1 MDNPSSSTV
10 GVDGALRCLIV
21 TFPREQLNDGEKLVL
36 DLHPHWWFFAPQ
48 TAALIGAVVLGLVAL
63 VFFEAH
69 PVVSIMAAALI
80 VFVLLWFGVRYLVWT
95 TTNFVLTSDRLINR
109 SGVLSRSGVEI
120 PLERINTVFF
130 RQSLFERMLGAGE
143 LVVESAGEMGQQ
155 AFGNVR
161 RPLNVQNEIY
171 RQMEGNENRK
181 FDRVGRNLG
190 EGAEPVALSIP
201 DQIERLAELRSKGII
216 SDAEF
221 EAKKTDLLKRM

>member
-1 MDNPSSSTV
+1 MSS
-10 GVDGALRCLIV
+10 
-21 TFPREQLNDGEKLVL
+21 
-36 DLHPHWWFFAPQ
+36 
-48 TAALIGAVVLGLVAL
+48 
-63 VFFEAH
+63 
-69 PVVSIMAAALI
+69 AAA
-80 VFVLLWFGVRYLVWT
+80 V
-95 TTNFVLTSDRLINR
+95 S
-109 SGVLSRSGVEI
+109 EI

-130 RQSLFERMLGAGE
+130 RQSLFERLLGAGE

-161 RPLNVQNEIY
+161 KPLNVQNEIY

-190 EGAEPVALSIP
+190 AGGGEPSSLSIP
-201 DQIERLAELRSKGII
+201 DQIERLADLRSKGII

>member
-1 MDNPSSSTV
+1 LTV
-10 GVDGALRCLIV
+10 A
-21 TFPREQLNDGEKLVL
+21 FPREQLNEGEKVVL

-48 TAALIGAVVLGLVAL
+48 TAALLGAVVLGLVAL
-63 VFFEAH
+63 VFFESY

-80 VFVLLWFGVRYLVWT
+80 VFVLLWFVARYLVWT
-95 TTNFVLTSDRLINR
+95 TTNFVLTTDRLINR
-109 SGVLSRSGVEI
+109 SGVLSRSGIEI

-143 LVVESAGEMGQQ
+143 LIVESAGEMGRQ
-155 AFGNVR
+155 AFGEVR
-161 RPLNVQNEIY
+161 KPLNVQNEIY

-181 FDRVGRNLG
+181 FDRVGRNLDEGG
-190 EGAEPVALSIP
+190 ESAALSIP
-201 DQIERLAELRSKGII
+201 DQIERLADLRSKGII

>member
-1 MDNPSSSTV
+1 M
-10 GVDGALRCLIV
+10 A
-21 TFPREQLNDGEKLVL
+21 FPREQLNDGEKVVL

-48 TAALIGAVVLGLVAL
+48 TTALIGAVVLGLLAL
-63 VFFEAH
+63 LFFE
-69 PVVSIMAAALI
+69 PYPIVSIMAAALI
-80 VFVLLWFGVRYLVWT
+80 VFVLVWFFARYLVWT

-109 SGVLSRSGVEI
+109 SGVLSRSGIEI

-161 RPLNVQNEIY
+161 KPLNVQNEIY

-181 FDRVGRNLG
+181 FDRVGKNLG
-190 EGAEPVALSIP
+190 EGGEAVPRSMSIP
-201 DQIERLAELRSKGII
+201 DQIERLADLRSKGII
-216 SDAEF
+216 SSAEF

>member
-1 MDNPSSSTV
+1 M
-10 GVDGALRCLIV
+10 
-21 TFPREQLNDGEKLVL
+21 TFPRDQLNEREKVVL

-48 TAALIGAVVLGLVAL
+48 TVALIGAVVLGLVAL
-63 VFFEAH
+63 VFFEAY

-80 VFVLLWFGVRYLVWT
+80 VFVLFWFAARYLVWT
-95 TTNFVLTSDRLINR
+95 TTNFVLTTDRLINR
-109 SGVLSRSGVEI
+109 SGVLSRSGIEI

-130 RQSLFERMLGAGE
+130 RQSLFERILGAGE

-161 RPLNVQNEIY
+161 KPLNVQNEIY

-190 EGAEPVALSIP
+190 NGGEPATMSIP
-201 DQIERLAELRSKGII
+201 DQIERLADLRSKGII

>member
-1 MDNPSSSTV
+1 M
-10 GVDGALRCLIV
+10 
-21 TFPREQLNDGEKLVL
+21 L

-63 VFFEAH
+63 LFFGGSA
-69 PVVSIMAAALI
+69 VVSIMAAALI
-80 VFVLLWFGVRYLVWT
+80 VFVLLWFAARYLVWM
-95 TTNFVLTSDRLINR
+95 TTNFVLTTDRLINR
-109 SGVLSRSGVEI
+109 SGVLSRSGIEI

-143 LVVESAGEMGQQ
+143 LVAESAGEMGQQ

-161 RPLNVQNEIY
+161 KPLNVQNEIY
-171 RQMEGNENRK
+171 RQMESNENRK

-190 EGAEPVALSIP
+190 EGGEPSAMSIP
-201 DQIERLAELRSKGII
+201 DQIERLADLRAKGII

>member
-1 MDNPSSSTV
+1 MEPV
-10 GVDGALRCLIV
+10 RALRCLIV
-21 TFPREQLNDGEKLVL
+21 AFPPDQLNEGEKVVL

-48 TAALIGAVVLGLVAL
+48 TTALLGAVVLGLVAL
-63 VFFEAH
+63 VFFEAY
-69 PVVSIMAAALI
+69 PLVSIMAAALI
-80 VFVLLWFGVRYLVWT
+80 VFVLFWFAARYLVWM
-95 TTNFVLTSDRLINR
+95 TTNFVLTTDRLINR
-109 SGVLSRSGVEI
+109 SGVLSRSGIEI

-130 RQSLFERMLGAGE
+130 RQSLFERLLGAGE

-161 RPLNVQNEIY
+161 KPLNVQNEIY

-190 EGAEPVALSIP
+190 NGGDPAAMSIP
-201 DQIERLAELRSKGII
+201 DQIERLADLRSKGII